1 MKLNVKAMAITIAI
15 IGGLGLFCLTWWII
29 LFEGAS
35 YEPNLISK
43 IYRGYTFS
51 PEGSFIGMIWGFIDG
66 AFGGI
71 CIAWI
76 YNKFVENQ
84 NDNNNEN

>member
-1 MKLNVKAMAITIAI
+1 MKLNVKAMAITMAI

-35 YEPNLISK
+35 VEPNLISK

-51 PEGSFIGMIWGFIDG
+51 PLGSIIGMIWGFADG
-66 AFGGI
+66 AIGGV

-76 YNKFVENQ
+76 YNAFVSRN
-84 NDNNNEN
+84 NDGGQI

>member
-1 MKLNVKAMAITIAI
+1 MKLNVKAMALTFALVAS
-15 IGGLGLFCLTWWII
+15 IGLLCLTWWVI

-51 PEGSFIGMIWGFIDG
+51 PIGSLIGMVWAFFDG
-66 AFGGI
+66 LIGGA

-76 YNKFVENQ
+76 YNKFAIM
-84 NDNNNEN
+84 NDSNNE

>member
-1 MKLNVKAMAITIAI
+1 MKLNVKAMALTFAI
-15 IGGLGLFCLTWWII
+15 IASVGLFCLTWWVI

-51 PEGSFIGMIWGFIDG
+51 PVGSIIGMLWALADG
-66 AFGGI
+66 AIGGA
-71 CIAWI
+71 CIAWV
-76 YNKFVENQ
+76 YNLFIKINKS
-84 NDNNNEN
+84 NGTN